1 MGFSYLLIIVN
12 IGSSIV
18 TKKKKKEAK
27 IIMHLLLGLQLAKMS
42 SPRKSQ
48 RTFFYRR
55 LEPGSWPGKGGVIT
69 PGSLGGLPSG
79 LLKISFRFFESLPKE
94 GGFCCCC
101 CFFRFRKHLLTSLV
115 VQWLRLVSN
124 GGSTGSLW
132 LGKFLHAKRPMYIY
146 IYTRRPWSGS
156 WYSDILLFTEKIGRP
171 GSFLPC
177 FLVLH
182 HTWTSHKHPVDVRFD
197 KIIDIVSGFGTVSFF
212 RDNKFLIIPG
222 SK

>member
-101 CFFRFRKHLLTSLV
+101 CCFFRFRKHLLTSLV

-124 GGSTGSLW
+124 GGSTGSVSGWGSSCMLK
-132 LGKFLHAKRPMYIY
+132 GQCIYIY
-146 IYTRRPWSGS
+146 ILAGLEVAPDTQISCCLQRR
-156 WYSDILLFTEKIGRP
+156 
-171 GSFLPC
+171 
-177 FLVLH
+177 
-182 HTWTSHKHPVDVRFD
+182 
-197 KIIDIVSGFGTVSFF
+197 
-212 RDNKFLIIPG
+212 
-222 SK
+222 